1 VGRYSLT
8 TMIPTAVS
16 MHRLVQA
23 VIQARLDHEGE
34 RRWPEIAVSLL
45 QASFPNESW
54 EVATWPTCGRLL
66 PQVLAV
72 AGHASS
78 LRSGRWPL
86 ADHPTV
92 ATYRN
97 NLASVLQALQ
107 EGSPE
112 RPTSGSLGLFLNA
125 G

>member
-1 VGRYSLT
+1 MGRYSLT

-45 QASFPNESW
+45 HASLPNEIW
-54 EVATWPTCGRLL
+54 EVATWPTCRRLL

-72 AGHASS
+72 AGDAST

-86 ADHPTV
+86 APTPD
-92 ATYRN
+92 RGH
-97 NLASVLQALQ
+97 LSQ
-107 EGSPE
+107 
-112 RPTSGSLGLFLNA
+112 
-125 G
+125 